1 MLSINKA
8 VYEEDTSCYMD
19 YVRQVSKWQHVY
31 VIGLKWIFFKKK
43 FKWKVLKKINPN
55 CAGLSRGSFLTLAP
69 MRLLVWKPYF
79 IWLRIQILHLVHT
92 TSLTDLCFNKKFEQ
106 EKKSLYKSIPK
117 SIHIDTSQLTF
128 T

>member
-1 MLSINKA
+1 
-8 VYEEDTSCYMD
+8 MD

-43 FKWKVLKKINPN
+43 FKWKVLQKINPN

-79 IWLRIQILHLVHT
+79 IWLRIQILHLVYT

-117 SIHIDTSQLTF
+117 SIHIDTSKVTF

>member
-19 YVRQVSKWQHVY
+19 YVLQVSKWQHVY

-43 FKWKVLKKINPN
+43 FKWKVLQKINPN

-69 MRLLVWKPYF
+69 MRLLV
-79 IWLRIQILHLVHT
+79 
-92 TSLTDLCFNKKFEQ
+92 
-106 EKKSLYKSIPK
+106 
-117 SIHIDTSQLTF
+117 
-128 T
+128 